1 MSGAPKEKKKVLL
14 CTIREKIKDGS
25 PNKRCTSTEP
35 SIYGPFTNQVNQE
48 LRLLFEEWKTLR
60 KNANLPTTQ
69 RFLYWIVGMLKR
81 INFIAG
87 DIDGLVQKEKNKK
100 GVKEWAKGADRE
112 INDLRNKLEEVKKI
126 LYEERQAAKEADNL
140 ARFEEG
146 RHLSYREK
154 EVGPETRRMV
164 ISAST
169 NETKLDAPGAS
180 SAGPAPLITPSHSLV
195 IFIGLVTPHS
205 STYVFIQT

>member
-1 MSGAPKEKKKVLL
+1 
-14 CTIREKIKDGS
+14 
-25 PNKRCTSTEP
+25 
-35 SIYGPFTNQVNQE
+35 
-48 LRLLFEEWKTLR
+48 
-60 KNANLPTTQ
+60 
-69 RFLYWIVGMLKR
+69 MLKR
-81 INFIAG
+81 VNFIAG
-87 DIDGLVQKEKNKK
+87 DIDGLVQKEKKKK
-100 GVKEWAKGADRE
+100 GFKEWAKGADRE

-126 LYEERQAAKEADNL
+126 FYEERQAAKEADSL